1 MKKIFLLILSISFL
15 SCKKKQKFDDFDF
28 SFGNTFETDFS
39 IKFNPKNDSVYIR
52 ENWSSFKN
60 KTTKS
65 ETNYV
70 SVLNASQKIK
80 LDSFVENIN
89 FKNLDS
95 LYSERYSDGEYYN
108 FYIRKGEIKKT
119 IKIHSHSAP
128 KSLEKF
134 AYWMY
139 KTKKSLKLTET
150 TRSFD
155 FKSKNSFPDPPKLP

>member
-1 MKKIFLLILSISFL
+1 MKKIFLFILLISLL
-15 SCKKKQKFDDFDF
+15 NCKKQTFDNFDF

-52 ENWSSFKN
+52 ENWSSFEN
-60 KTTKS
+60 ETTKS

-70 SVLNASQKIK
+70 AVLNASQKMK

-95 LYSERYSDGEYYN
+95 LYFENYKDGSYYN
-108 FYIRKGEIKKT
+108 FHIKKDGIEKT
-119 IKIHSHSAP
+119 IKTHSHSVP

-134 AYWMY
+134 ASWIYE
-139 KTKKSLKLTET
+139 TKKSLKLTET
-150 TRSFD
+150 KRSFD
-155 FKSKNSFPDPPKLP
+155 FKSKNNFLEPPKAP